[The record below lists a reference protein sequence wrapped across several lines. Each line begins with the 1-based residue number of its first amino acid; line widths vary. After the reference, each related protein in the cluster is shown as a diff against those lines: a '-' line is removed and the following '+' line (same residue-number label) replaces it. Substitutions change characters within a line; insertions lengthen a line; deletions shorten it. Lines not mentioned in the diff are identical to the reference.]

1 VYGSP
6 SSRRLLSLL
15 LLLAVG
21 FVLPRYVAEYYLYL
35 GNVLM
40 MYAVLAIGL
49 DILIGRAGQF
59 AVAHTAFFGI
69 GCYTTA
75 LLNAGHGIPFAI
87 GMPLGALLA
96 GLVAM
101 AIALPATRLRDVY
114 LALATYAFAEFA
126 QWVFNS
132 WTAVTNGVDG
142 VAIRP
147 SNVFGLIV
155 RSDTQAF
162 PVMACIV
169 ALVIAAT
176 LYLTTSRFGR
186 SMAAVRESEHVALA
200 SGIDVRWVKVTAF
213 AVSGVYAGV
222 AGGMFTLYQ
231 SFVDPEQFGFVT
243 IVLLLSM
250 IVVGGLGT
258 LPGVL
263 IGVAILGLLPELLR
277 TFMRSLLIWQEF
289 AYGLILIL
297 TMMFMP
303 RGVWG
308 FIRDR
313 GWSGRQ

>member
-1 VYGSP
+1 MYGSP

>member
-6 SSRRLLSLL
+6 PLRQLLSLVL
-15 LLLAVG
+15 LVVVG
-21 FVLPRYVAEYYLYL
+21 LVLPYLLPEYFLYL

-49 DILIGRAGQF
+49 DILVGGAGQF

-69 GCYTTA
+69 GCYATA
-75 LLNAGHGIPFAI
+75 QLGARFGIPFVI

-96 GLVAM
+96 GAVAM
-101 AIALPATRLRDVY
+101 AIALPATRLREVY

-132 WTAVTNGVDG
+132 WTPVTNGVDG
-142 VAIRP
+142 VKLQP
-147 SNVFGLIV
+147 SNVFGLTIV
-155 RSDTQAF
+155 SDTQAF
-162 PVMACIV
+162 PVMAFIL
-169 ALVIAAT
+169 AMVIAAT

-186 SMAAVRESEHVALA
+186 SMAAVRESEHVAMA

-213 AVSGVYAGV
+213 AISGVYAGI

-243 IVLLLSM
+243 IVLLLTM

-263 IGVAILGLLPELLR
+263 IGVVVLGLLPELLR
-277 TFMRSLLIWQEF
+277 TVLRSLQIWQEL
-289 AYGLILIL
+289 AYGIILIL
-297 TMMFMP
+297 TMMYMP

-308 FIRDR
+308 FIQERR
-313 GWSGRQ
+313 RSARR

>member
-1 VYGSP
+1 M
-6 SSRRLLSLL
+6 LL
-15 LLLAVG
+15 LIPLLLVG
-21 FVLPRYVAEYYLYL
+21 FVLPRLVPEYYLYL

-75 LLNAGHGIPFAI
+75 LLNARFGIPFPI
-87 GMPLGALLA
+87 GVPLGALLA
-96 GLVAM
+96 GLVAA

-142 VAIRP
+142 VEIRP
-147 SNVFGLIV
+147 SNVFGLAV
-155 RSDTQAF
+155 RTDTQAF
-162 PVMACIV
+162 PVMACML
-169 ALVIAAT
+169 ALIIAIT
-176 LYLTTSRFGR
+176 LYLTNSRFGR
-186 SMAAVRESEHVALA
+186 SMSAVRESEHVAIA

-213 AVSGVYAGV
+213 AISGIYAGI

-263 IGVAILGLLPELLR
+263 IGVAVLGLLPEVLR
-277 TFMRSLLIWQEF
+277 TVMRSLQIWQEL

-308 FIRDR
+308 FIRAR
-313 GWSGRQ
+313 RWSGRQ

>member
-1 VYGSP
+1 MYGAP
-6 SSRRLLSLL
+6 SWRRLAPLL
-15 LLLAVG
+15 LLIAIG
-21 FVLPRYVAEYYLYL
+21 FALPRLLAAYYLYL

-40 MYAVLAIGL
+40 MYAVLALGL

-59 AVAHTAFFGI
+59 AVAQTAFFGI

-75 LLNAGHGIPFAI
+75 LLNANHGIPFVV

-96 GLVAM
+96 GLVAT

-114 LALATYAFAEFA
+114 LALATYAFAEGA

-132 WTAVTNGVDG
+132 WTSVTNGVDG
-142 VAIRP
+142 VGIRP
-147 SNVFGLIV
+147 THLFGLTV
-155 RSDTQAF
+155 RSDSDAF
-162 PVMACIV
+162 PVMAGIL
-169 ALVIAAT
+169 ALVLAAT
-176 LYLTTSRFGR
+176 LYLATSRFGR
-186 SMAAVRESEHVALA
+186 SMAAIRESEHVALA
-200 SGIDVRWVKVTAF
+200 SGVDVRRIKVLAF
-213 AVSGVYAGV
+213 ALSGVYAGI

-231 SFVDPEQFGFVT
+231 SFVNPEQFGFVT

-258 LPGVL
+258 IPGVL
-263 IGVAILGLLPELLR
+263 IGVALLGLLPELLR
-277 TFMRSLLIWQEF
+277 TVLRSVQIWQEL

-308 FIRDR
+308 FIRDLVER
-313 GWSGRQ
+313 TRQ